1 MGIESSSGV
10 INSSTTV
17 EVSFDKGVPVSQTA
31 SALVLRFDHKT
42 LNEQI
47 YAVQNDIELLNE
59 SDLSGST
66 ADLSCSFQGGCS
78 YTITGTGL
86 TSSLLNSD
94 INNIDVCGNPCVIDQ
109 DASDATQ
116 ATCTLPHVST
126 AYSAAE
132 YDIVVSGLLHDG
144 TWTGTASDIELARL
158 IDGKNMVDMVDSS
171 TTCHFQIQYKENHVG
186 VLDEVKFFVNEM
198 VDKSTF
204 VGTLIF

>member
-10 INSSTTV
+10 INSSTTI

-31 SALVLRFDHKT
+31 SAMVLRFDHQT

-47 YAVQNDIELLNE
+47 YAVQNGIELLNE

-94 INNIDVCGNPCVIDQ
+94 VNSIDVCGNPCVIDE
-109 DASDATQ
+109 DASDAT
-116 ATCTLPHVST
+116 
-126 AYSAAE
+126 
-132 YDIVVSGLLHDG
+132 
-144 TWTGTASDIELARL
+144 
-158 IDGKNMVDMVDSS
+158 
-171 TTCHFQIQYKENHVG
+171 
-186 VLDEVKFFVNEM
+186 
-198 VDKSTF
+198 
-204 VGTLIF
+204 